1 MRITIQQLRR
11 HWSFCSNFR
20 TYSNLLFAMS
30 HGPENAAHPRLHRI
44 ISPETFTAKCPPSWE
59 LSSQPQQQGLA
70 PEQLP
75 IWPTRS
81 KKLMKLK
88 LRRKSRLIST
98 DLPFTLLKHEGMLP
112 LMLMSVY
119 SVCNYFGI
127 LGPTVLMSTETAAT
141 VKMVV

>member
-1 MRITIQQLRR
+1 
-11 HWSFCSNFR
+11 
-20 TYSNLLFAMS
+20 
-30 HGPENAAHPRLHRI
+30 
-44 ISPETFTAKCPPSWE
+44 
-59 LSSQPQQQGLA
+59 
-70 PEQLP
+70 
-75 IWPTRS
+75 
-81 KKLMKLK
+81 MKLK

-141 VKMVV
+141 AEMVV